1 MKTKVEEQINIGDM
15 VNNKEFDMT
24 GYVTN
29 IWKKDNE
36 PVIVVQWFH
45 WPSPIPYGK
54 YTIHELVK
62 MKVE

>member
-36 PVIVVQWFH
+36 CSFFGHEFSFDLLILQCVDAE
-45 WPSPIPYGK
+45 K
-54 YTIHELVK
+54 YRLFL
-62 MKVE
+62 